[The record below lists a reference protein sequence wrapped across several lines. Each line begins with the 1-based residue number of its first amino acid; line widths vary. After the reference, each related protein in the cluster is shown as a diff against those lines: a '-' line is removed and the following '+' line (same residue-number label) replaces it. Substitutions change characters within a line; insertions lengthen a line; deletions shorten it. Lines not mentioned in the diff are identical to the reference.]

1 MTFDDNELFD
11 TPTKALSLNRNEAL
25 YIDDSLTMMLDNS
38 SGESFFGTMR
48 PMVPTANMP
57 APVDL
62 IEKIA
67 TAVLFTADP
76 NNNGQEAEV
85 MLNDGDLYCLR
96 ELSQSYIK
104 IGEEHVGYNLKI
116 KIYNALLGSEYK
128 LTKELEDVLNTFS
141 PPKDVNE
148 PIDL

>member
-67 TAVLFTADP
+67 TAVLFTTDP
-76 NNNGQEAEV
+76 NNNGQEA
-85 MLNDGDLYCLR
+85 GIISKLY
-96 ELSQSYIK
+96 
-104 IGEEHVGYNLKI
+104 
-116 KIYNALLGSEYK
+116 
-128 LTKELEDVLNTFS
+128 
-141 PPKDVNE
+141 
-148 PIDL
+148 

>member
-1 MTFDDNELFD
+1 
-11 TPTKALSLNRNEAL
+11 
-25 YIDDSLTMMLDNS
+25 ML
-38 SGESFFGTMR
+38 ESPEGTIPFSTMR
-48 PMVPTANMP
+48 PMAASICVP

-67 TAVLFTADP
+67 TAVLFTSDP
-76 NNNGQEAEV
+76 NNYGQDAEV
-85 MLNDGDLYCLR
+85 LVNDGDLYCLR

-104 IGEEHVGYNLKI
+104 IGEEQVGYNLKI

-141 PPKDVNE
+141 SSKDVNE
-148 PIDL
+148 PIDS

>member
-1 MTFDDNELFD
+1 MTFDDEELFD
-11 TPTKALSLNRNEAL
+11 TPTKPLMLTRNEAL
-25 YIDDSLTMMLDNS
+25 YIDDSLTMMLEN

-48 PMVPTANMP
+48 PMVPTASMP

-67 TAVLFTADP
+67 TAVLFTSDP
-76 NNNGQEAEV
+76 NNYGQDAEV
-85 MLNDGDLYCLR
+85 LVNDGDLYCLR

-104 IGEEHVGYNLKI
+104 IGEEQVGYNLKI

-141 PPKDVNE
+141 SSKDVNE
-148 PIDL
+148 PIDS